1 MILAVSFVLRTI
13 VRSIPESIPVKRR
26 WLKLNHHSFGRVL
39 KSLRNAKGISQE
51 KLAELSGLDR
61 SYVSLL
67 ERGLRQPSLET
78 LFLIGSALDISPSE
92 IVGRVEKD
100 SRAT

>member
-1 MILAVSFVLRTI
+1 M
-13 VRSIPESIPVKRR
+13 ESVNFCTNQP
-26 WLKLNHHSFGRVL
+26 LKLGQKSFSRVL
-39 KSLRNAKGISQE
+39 KSLRNAKKISQE

-78 LFLIGSALDISPSE
+78 IFLIAEALEISPAE
-92 IVGRVEKD
+92 VVRRVEKD
-100 SRAT
+100 SYAD